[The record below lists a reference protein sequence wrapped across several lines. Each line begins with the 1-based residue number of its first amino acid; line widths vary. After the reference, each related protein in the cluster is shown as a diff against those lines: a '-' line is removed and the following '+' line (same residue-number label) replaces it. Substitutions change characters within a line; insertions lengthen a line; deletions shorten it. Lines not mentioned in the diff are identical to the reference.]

1 MDGVHLPGA
10 ALRKGGRARLIGFTL
25 IELLVVMAI
34 LATLLAIAAPR
45 YFESVD
51 KAKETA
57 LRSDLRVMREA
68 IDKHLGDTGHLP
80 DSLQALV
87 TMKYLRAIPIDPI
100 TDSVDD
106 WVIVAHPDGQTP
118 GIYNVRS
125 GAPGAGRDG
134 SAYATW

>member
-1 MDGVHLPGA
+1 MDGVHLPGTA
-10 ALRKGGRARLIGFTL
+10 VRRGGRSRWLGFTL

-87 TMKYLRAIPIDPI
+87 TTKYLRAIPIDPI
-100 TDSVDD
+100 TDSVDN
-106 WVIVAHPDGQTP
+106 WVSVAHPDGQTP
-118 GIYNVRS
+118 GVYNVRS
-125 GAPGAGRDG
+125 GAPGVSRDG

>member
-1 MDGVHLPGA
+1 MDGEHLPGA
-10 ALRKGGRARLIGFTL
+10 AERRGGRAWLLGFTL

-87 TMKYLRAIPIDPI
+87 TMKYLRAVPIDPI

-118 GIYNVRS
+118 GVYNVRS